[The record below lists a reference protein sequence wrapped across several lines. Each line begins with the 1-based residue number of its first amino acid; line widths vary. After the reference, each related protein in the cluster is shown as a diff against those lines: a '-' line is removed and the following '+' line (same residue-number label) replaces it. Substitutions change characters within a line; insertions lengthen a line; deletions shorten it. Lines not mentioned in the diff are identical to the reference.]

1 MNMQLENLILQRNIE
16 NNDKKTDERYQIIMI
31 NNSESDER
39 DKIGKNKEYTLNTDI
54 EVLKLQKSSFT

>member
-1 MNMQLENLILQRNIE
+1 MQLENLILQKNIE

-39 DKIGKNKEYTLNTDI
+39 DKIGENKE
-54 EVLKLQKSSFT
+54 